1 MNNRARIPKSIVEK
15 YKDII
20 CFMVNKYECMMEAIQ
35 PRIVWIMPMGY
46 EVDEATLDAY
56 AQHLLQ
62 APVDEKQEKF
72 GTTQEKGLKVHQGQ
86 VAPEKRRKMTK
97 VATNTLISEGHDRA

>member
-1 MNNRARIPKSIVEK
+1 
-15 YKDII
+15 
-20 CFMVNKYECMMEAIQ
+20 MVNKDECMMEAFK

-62 APVDEKQEKF
+62 APVDKKRKEIWHNLGERV
-72 GTTQEKGLKVHQGQ
+72 KGSPRTGCTNNQKKNDQGCSQ
-86 VAPEKRRKMTK
+86 DFNKLRT
-97 VATNTLISEGHDRA
+97 